1 MVKNLIKRSGLLL
14 TAAVMSFTLLATA
27 VMSVA
32 NTQKASAATPD
43 KVNIIYK
50 GLSGSST
57 SEYISSFKSYYN
69 ANKSGHKDSPTVKK
83 DYTDIQALY
92 GWAGASKSTVS
103 GMNTTNTKVGTLYK
117 DGHITVDGN
126 TIATDS
132 SVTARY
138 NGGKGFTHVTSNI
151 YARKTT
157 TDFSRSSAKVIVY
170 MSNGKMVFAVM
181 VDCGNAVKGTPKTT
195 PKPPVALTC
204 DELVFNSKG
213 SDNKSFTFSA
223 KATPKNTT
231 ITDYVF
237 AFGDGQTKTV
247 ATSATVAKTD
257 HTYAKTGT
265 YTATVKVNSK
275 DKKDVTSANC
285 AVKITIAP
293 PEAVLSC
300 DQLTFSKK
308 DKDSYSFNAKATAK
322 NTVITDYVFDF
333 GDGQKKTVTTGNATA
348 SADHDYAKA
357 GTYTAYVTINSKE
370 KKNVT
375 SAKCAVKIEIT
386 PEMCTVP
393 GKEQYPVDSPE
404 CKETPVTPVITC
416 DQLVISPNGSNK
428 LAYSFVVKATA
439 QNATITGYSVDFGD
453 GTTPYTGSANAV
465 NHTYAKAGSYTAKAS
480 VTATANGKSQT
491 VTGANCAG
499 PVTIEQPMCDVPGKQ
514 HLPVNSPECKET
526 PVIPPTPENPET
538 PETPVVPGAPVEL
551 PKTGPASI
559 AGLFIGVSLA
569 GASLHRLFA
578 ARRNG

>member
-1 MVKNLIKRSGLLL
+1 MVKNLIKRGQLLL
-14 TAAVMSFTLLATA
+14 TAAVLASTLLSTA
-27 VMSVA
+27 VLSIA
-32 NTQKASAATPD
+32 NTQKAAAATPD
-43 KVNIIYK
+43 KVNIVYK
-50 GLSGSST
+50 GLSGSNT
-57 SEYISSFKSYYN
+57 SEYVSSFKNYYN
-69 ANKSGHKDSPTVKK
+69 TNKSGHKDSPSVKK
-83 DYTDIQALY
+83 DYTDLQAVY
-92 GWAGASKSTVS
+92 NWAGASKSIVS

-117 DGHITVDGN
+117 DGHITVDG
-126 TIATDS
+126 ATVATGS
-132 SVTARY
+132 SVTARF
-138 NGGKGFTHVTSNI
+138 NGGKGFSHVTSNI

-157 TDFSRSSAKVIVY
+157 TSFDRSSAKVIVY
-170 MSNGKMVFAVM
+170 MSNGKMVFAIM
-181 VDCGNAVKGTPKTT
+181 VDCGNAVKGTPKEQ

-247 ATSATVAKTD
+247 TTSASVAKTD
-257 HTYAKTGT
+257 HSYAKEGT

-275 DKKDVTSANC
+275 DKKNVTSSNC

-293 PEAVLSC
+293 PEAVVTC

-308 DKDSYSFNAKATAK
+308 DKDSYSFTAKAAAK

-333 GDGQKKTVTTGNATA
+333 GDGQKKTVTTGNTTA
-348 SADHDYAKA
+348 AADHDYAKA
-357 GTYTAYVTINSKE
+357 GTYTAYVTVNSKD

-375 SAKCAVKIEIT
+375 SAKCAVKIEIAQ
-386 PEMCTVP
+386 EMCPVP
-393 GKEQYPVDSPE
+393 GKEHLPVDSPE
-404 CKETPVTPVITC
+404 CKETPVTPVISC

-439 QNATITGYSVDFGD
+439 QNATITGYTVDFGD

-465 NHTYAKAGSYTAKAS
+465 NHTYAKAGTYTAKAS

-491 VTGANCAG
+491 VTSAACAG
-499 PVTIEQPMCDVPGKQ
+499 PVTIVQPMCDVPGKQ
-514 HLPVNSPECKET
+514 HLPVDSPDCKET
-526 PVIPPTPENPET
+526 PEIPVTPET
-538 PETPVVPGAPVEL
+538 PETPVTPEAPLEL

-559 AGLFIGVSLA
+559 AGLFIGFSIA
-569 GASLHRLFA
+569 GASLHRLFS
-578 ARRNG
+578 RRSES